1 MGLNFAEDLYS
12 SMDYSSSHQS
22 RYFILTIK
30 QLFSKA
36 HNLHSNLGMKVTSLI
51 ILTSSI
57 IDKNLEINI
66 FSKIDSKIEL
76 KISVLF
82 NGRWSHYEVYSV
94 TSFQMQKW
102 PQTFFEVTYPFVKSI
117 SEVCIPPNI
126 YLHSKPSDMH
136 ELIRNVKALLT
147 PFPGQFVYAT
157 WCFCSAATAIS
168 QNHSQTSWNCLTANW
183 TLVFWWIW
191 S

>member
-1 MGLNFAEDLYS
+1 
-12 SMDYSSSHQS
+12 MDYSSSHQS

-51 ILTSSI
+51 ILTSCF
-57 IDKNLEINI
+57 IDKKLEINI
-66 FSKIDSKIEL
+66 FSKIDSKSIDTAQCTGSKIDS
-76 KISVLF
+76 KISRVF
-82 NGRWSHYEVYSV
+82 VNARWSHYEVYSV

-136 ELIRNVKALLT
+136 ELIRNVKAILT
-147 PFPGQFVYAT
+147 PFPGQFYMPHG
-157 WCFCSAATAIS
+157 I
-168 QNHSQTSWNCLTANW
+168 
-183 TLVFWWIW
+183 
-191 S
+191 

>member
-1 MGLNFAEDLYS
+1 MVYRSLQALWMILNFAEDLYS
-12 SMDYSSSHQS
+12 LMYYSSSQQS

-66 FSKIDSKIEL
+66 FSKIDSKI
-76 KISVLF
+76 SGFF
-82 NGRWSHYEVYSV
+82 NCRWSHYEVYSV

-102 PQTFFEVTYPFVKSI
+102 PQTSFKVTYPFVKSI
-117 SEVCIPPNI
+117 SEVCIPPN
-126 YLHSKPSDMH
+126 LS
-136 ELIRNVKALLT
+136 
-147 PFPGQFVYAT
+147 
-157 WCFCSAATAIS
+157 
-168 QNHSQTSWNCLTANW
+168 
-183 TLVFWWIW
+183 TL
-191 S
+191 

>member
-1 MGLNFAEDLYS
+1 MILNFAEDLYS
-12 SMDYSSSHQS
+12 LMDYSSSHQS

-76 KISVLF
+76 KISGFLMVDEVTM
-82 NGRWSHYEVYSV
+82 RSIQSHLSKCKSGLKHFLRSLIRLSRVYLRYV
-94 TSFQMQKW
+94 F
-102 PQTFFEVTYPFVKSI
+102 PQTSI
-117 SEVCIPPNI
+117 YTLS
-126 YLHSKPSDMH
+126 L
-136 ELIRNVKALLT
+136 
-147 PFPGQFVYAT
+147 
-157 WCFCSAATAIS
+157 
-168 QNHSQTSWNCLTANW
+168 QTCMNSYEM
-183 TLVFWWIW
+183 
-191 S
+191 